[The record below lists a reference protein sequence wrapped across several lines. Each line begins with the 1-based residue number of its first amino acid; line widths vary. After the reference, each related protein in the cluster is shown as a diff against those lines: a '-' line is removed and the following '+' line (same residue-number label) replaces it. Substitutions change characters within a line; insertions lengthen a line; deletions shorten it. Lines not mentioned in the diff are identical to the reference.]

1 MMIGFIYASVS
12 NNEWNENHR
21 SLLFI
26 YNEVSINHYNENQE
40 TKSASV
46 KL

>member
-1 MMIGFIYASVS
+1 MQDLLYSCISD
-12 NNEWNENHR
+12 NEVDENGR
-21 SLLFI
+21 CLLFI
-26 YNEVSINHYNENQE
+26 HNEFSINHYNENQE